1 MALEALDRLGSK
13 AARILMYP
21 FEWSL
26 DSNQTTR
33 PNQLLRIAETLYK
46 ATLIPVQVQ
55 RVDTGDRT
63 WAESFTKLLAFNQ
76 TRFRRVLSFDSD
88 STLLQHMYELFLLP
102 RCPVALPRAYWIN
115 PKEHILSSQVM
126 LIEPSEFE
134 FDRVLQAIKDKGE
147 DDFDMEIVNKLYQD
161 NAMILPHR
169 PYNLLTGEFR
179 AEDHSHYLGNELE
192 EWHPDAALSE
202 AKLLHFSD
210 WPIPKPWISTP
221 EHLREEKPPKCQLH
235 QTTGVENCRS
245 RDIWLGLYS
254 DFRERRQTICGLLP
268 LPPPDP
274 LRKRHRTKRVEPA
287 AHQPVFL
294 IGSPLMRTA
303 TI

>member
-1 MALEALDRLGSK
+1 
-13 AARILMYP
+13 
-21 FEWSL
+21 
-26 DSNQTTR
+26 
-33 PNQLLRIAETLYK
+33 
-46 ATLIPVQVQ
+46 
-55 RVDTGDRT
+55 
-63 WAESFTKLLAFNQ
+63 
-76 TRFRRVLSFDSD
+76 
-88 STLLQHMYELFLLP
+88 
-102 RCPVALPRAYWIN
+102 
-115 PKEHILSSQVM
+115 M

-254 DFRERRQTICGLLP
+254 DFRERRQVRVVRILSYRRPELTLVADHLRP
-268 LPPPDP
+268 L
-274 LRKRHRTKRVEPA
+274 
-287 AHQPVFL
+287 
-294 IGSPLMRTA
+294 TA
-303 TI
+303 TSSRPAPEETSDETC